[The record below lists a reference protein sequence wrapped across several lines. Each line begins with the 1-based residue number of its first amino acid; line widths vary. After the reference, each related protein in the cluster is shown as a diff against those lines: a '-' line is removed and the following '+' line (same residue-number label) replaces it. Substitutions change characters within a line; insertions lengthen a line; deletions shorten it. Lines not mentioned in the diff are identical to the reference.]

1 MNYFVKINNFTFEIS
16 KTIANTLK
24 KNYADVFLETQGNS
38 QTLTLNESIL
48 SSFQVVKTT
57 SQTHFYVLISN
68 KKYRISKNLYSFL
81 E

>member
-1 MNYFVKINNFTFEIS
+1 MKYSIKFNDFAFEIS
-16 KTIANTLK
+16 KTIADTLK
-24 KNYADVFLETQGNS
+24 KNYTDVFLETQGNS

-48 SSFQVVKTT
+48 SSFQVVLTT

-68 KKYRISKNLYSFL
+68 KKYRISKNLYTFL

>member
-1 MNYFVKINNFTFEIS
+1 MKFFIKFNDFTFEIS
-16 KTIANTLK
+16 KTLADALK
-24 KNYADVFLETQGNS
+24 KNYTNVSLETQGNS

-48 SSFQVVKTT
+48 FSFQVVKTT